1 MTIKEK
7 LQFDK
12 LKRIFNFKDI
22 AVVGMSPKHDR
33 PSNKVGQYLYD
44 IGFNVVAVNPT
55 TKNINSIIS
64 YPSLLDIPHSIDI
77 VNVFRKPS
85 FVPLITKDVIAIQAK
100 VLWLQEG
107 IVDNKSAA
115 LASSHGIETVMDY
128 CMLKEHKNML

>member
-44 IGFNVVAVNPT
+44 MGFNVVAVNPT
-55 TKNINSIIS
+55 TEKYWLYHIIS
-64 YPSLLDIPHSIDI
+64 LPIGYSSL
-77 VNVFRKPS
+77 NR
-85 FVPLITKDVIAIQAK
+85 
-100 VLWLQEG
+100 
-107 IVDNKSAA
+107 
-115 LASSHGIETVMDY
+115 Y
-128 CMLKEHKNML
+128 C

>member
-1 MTIKEK
+1 M
-7 LQFDK
+7 
-12 LKRIFNFKDI
+12 
-22 AVVGMSPKHDR
+22 
-33 PSNKVGQYLYD
+33 
-44 IGFNVVAVNPT
+44 
-55 TKNINSIIS
+55 
-64 YPSLLDIPHSIDI
+64 DIPHSIDI